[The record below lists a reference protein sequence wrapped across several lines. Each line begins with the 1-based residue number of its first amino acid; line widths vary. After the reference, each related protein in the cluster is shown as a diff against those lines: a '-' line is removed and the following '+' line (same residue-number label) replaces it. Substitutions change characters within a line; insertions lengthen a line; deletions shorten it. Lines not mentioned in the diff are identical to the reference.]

1 MGGWEG
7 LKMNDAGYRL
17 TRVEVAVKL
26 TPSCSKA
33 DEIRQKAYALMKDV
47 ESYPEYMS
55 SVNEV
60 KILKRKENK
69 MITRWDADIAGAPII
84 WIQEVESVDESLE
97 MIFEALEGDFDVFK
111 GRWSVTESD
120 GKVELRLLIEYRLG
134 IPIIEDVLGPILK
147 KRLKANSKS
156 MLEALAAQL

>member
-1 MGGWEG
+1 MSGWEG
-7 LKMNDAGYRL
+7 EIMNDAGDRL
-17 TRVEVAVKL
+17 TKVEVAVKC

-69 MITRWDADIAGAPII
+69 MTTLWDADIDGVSIT
-84 WIQEVESVDESLE
+84 WIQDIETVDESRE
-97 MIFEALEGDFDVFK
+97 MIFETFEGDFDVFK